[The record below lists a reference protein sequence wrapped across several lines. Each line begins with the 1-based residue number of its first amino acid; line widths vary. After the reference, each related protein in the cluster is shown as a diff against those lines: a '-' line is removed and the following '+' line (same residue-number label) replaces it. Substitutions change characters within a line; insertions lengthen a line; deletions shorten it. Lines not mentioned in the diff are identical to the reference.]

1 MKTLHYNCVSGISGD
16 MNLSALIDMGA
27 DETKLVS
34 ELRKLNLD
42 DWRFSSAKAQK
53 QGIWGT
59 QVSILCAGGTTDL
72 SDTNNHQHHCKHSHS
87 DESSH
92 CCHENSGDK
101 HECCGEHSH
110 KHSTSEH
117 CCCGNHKHHHNNS
130 EHHHTHQHG
139 RCFADIKSMLLQST
153 LSDFV
158 KEKSIKIFE
167 TLAKAEAFIHNK
179 SIDDVH
185 FHEVGAVDSI
195 IDIVGSAICL
205 EILGVEKITVGS
217 IELGGGV
224 VKCAHGLMPVP
235 APATAVLATGFVCS
249 VGGVNHEATTP
260 TGMAF
265 LSALA
270 ENSSQPKGK
279 IIARGIGIGQRDCS
293 ERANVLQVILL
304 DSDEC
309 ANSEK
314 MFVVSTNID
323 DMTGEGVSHLCSKFF
338 DAGAVDVWQQ
348 SIAMKKSRM
357 AVQVSAL
364 VYPEK
369 LSELEKVFFKHSTT
383 LGFRIVEVLRKKLE
397 RENVEFKSS
406 LGDVSIKC
414 ADGKIKAEFEDV
426 VKLANS
432 SNLSFTEIKERVE
445 TEFKNQQA

>member
-1 MKTLHYNCVSGISGD
+1 MKILHYNCVSGISGD
-16 MNLSALIDMGA
+16 MNLSALIDMGV

-34 ELRKLNLD
+34 ELRKLNIDGWHL
-42 DWRFSSAKAQK
+42 SSAKAQK

-72 SDTNNHQHHCKHSHS
+72 SDTSNHQHHCNHSHDS
-87 DESSH
+87 GH
-92 CCHENSGDK
+92 CCQ
-101 HECCGEHSH
+101 EHSH
-110 KHSTSEH
+110 NHKHDTSEH
-117 CCCGNHKHHHNNS
+117 CCCGGHKHHHS
-130 EHHHTHQHG
+130 DGEHHHTHHHG
-139 RCFADIKSMLLQST
+139 RSFADIKSMLLQST

-158 KEKSIKIFE
+158 KEKSIKIFQI
-167 TLAKAEAFIHNK
+167 LAKAEAFIHNK

-217 IELGGGV
+217 IELGAGV

-235 APATAVLATGFVCS
+235 APATAGLATGFVCS

-304 DSDEC
+304 DSNEC
-309 ANSEK
+309 SNSEK

-323 DMTGEGVSHLCSKFF
+323 DMTSEAVSHLCSKLF

-348 SIAMKKSRM
+348 SITMKKSRM

-364 VYPEK
+364 VCSEK
-369 LSELEKVFFKHSTT
+369 LSELENVFFKHSTT
-383 LGFRIVEVLRKKLE
+383 LGFRIVEVLRKKLG
-397 RENVEFKSS
+397 RENIEFKSS
-406 LGDVSIKC
+406 LGNVRIKC
-414 ADGKIKAEFEDV
+414 ADGKIKAEFEDI
-426 VKLANS
+426 VKLTNS
-432 SNLSFTEIKERVE
+432 TNLSFLEVKERVE
-445 TEFKNQQA
+445 TEFKNQ